1 MNAPPDT
8 LLEEIVNAHSMMIN
22 ARSQLSRAGSHG
34 HLPEPAEAQGSTS
47 DQSRALDLRQQRSLA
62 AATRAGRCDM
72 TRAVDDFKLDIHAVW
87 HDAGIMK
94 RCRRPLEEKRKTPR
108 AFAV

>member
-1 MNAPPDT
+1 
-8 LLEEIVNAHSMMIN
+8 
-22 ARSQLSRAGSHG
+22 
-34 HLPEPAEAQGSTS
+34 
-47 DQSRALDLRQQRSLA
+47 
-62 AATRAGRCDM
+62 M

-108 AFAV
+108 NKSICSVKDALGERTADTWRGTCLCSTAGLT